1 MDSIDD
7 KAECLIINKMRT
19 FRKRPSIWSAKE
31 VIMSQRAK
39 ELSERFMRFN
49 SEMIAF
55 VENCSDENWAIVCS
69 GEKWPVGVV
78 ARHIAAG
85 HYSALGLAKMI
96 VDGKQLPELTQEAI
110 DQGNAQHAKKHTSC
124 TKDEVLGILREK
136 GSSVADYVAGLDDAD
151 LDRTSN
157 LSVAGGNISTQQ
169 FIENIII
176 HSGTEHLTNMKSA
189 TSM

>member
-1 MDSIDD
+1 
-7 KAECLIINKMRT
+7 
-19 FRKRPSIWSAKE
+19 
-31 VIMSQRAK
+31 MSQRAK
-39 ELSERFMRFN
+39 ELSERFRGFN
-49 SEMIAF
+49 NEIIAF
-55 VENCSDENWAIVCS
+55 VENCSDENWKKVCS

-85 HYSALGLAKMI
+85 HYSAFGLAKMI
-96 VDGKQLPELTQEAI
+96 VDGKQLPELTNGAI
-110 DQGNAQHAKKHTSC
+110 DQGNAQHAKKHANC

-136 GSSVADYVAGLDDAD
+136 GSSVAEYVDGLDDED

-157 LSVAGGNISTQQ
+157 LSVAGGTISAQQ

-189 TSM
+189 TSI

>member
-1 MDSIDD
+1 
-7 KAECLIINKMRT
+7 
-19 FRKRPSIWSAKE
+19 
-31 VIMSQRAK
+31 MSQRAK

-49 SEMIAF
+49 NEMIAF

-78 ARHIAAG
+78 ARHIAAS

-96 VDGKQLPELTQEAI
+96 VDGKQLPELTQETI
-110 DQGNAQHAKKHTSC
+110 DQGNAQHAKKHANC

-151 LDRTSN
+151 LDRTTDFSA
-157 LSVAGGNISTQQ
+157 AGGTISNQQ
-169 FIENIII
+169 FIEYVIFQ
-176 HSGTEHLTNMKSA
+176 SATEHFTNMKTA
-189 TSM
+189 TPM

>member
-1 MDSIDD
+1 
-7 KAECLIINKMRT
+7 
-19 FRKRPSIWSAKE
+19 
-31 VIMSQRAK
+31 MSQRAK
-39 ELSERFMRFN
+39 ELSKGFMGFN
-49 SEMIAF
+49 NEVIAF
-55 VENCSDENWAIVCS
+55 VEKCSDENWEKVCS
-69 GEKWPVGVV
+69 REKWPVGVV

-96 VDGKQLPELTQEAI
+96 VDGKQLPNLTQETI
-110 DQGNAQHAKKHTSC
+110 DQGNAQHAQKHANC

-157 LSVAGGNISTQQ
+157 LSVAGGTISTQQ

-189 TSM
+189 TGM